1 MMSTKMAGPP
11 EQMALESSFLG
22 ALARADRYVVTD
34 AELIFS
40 AGEKIIVQFKSEPL
54 ATGSK

>member
-1 MMSTKMAGPP
+1 MAGPP

-34 AELIFS
+34 TELIFS

>member
-22 ALARADRYVVTD
+22 ALTRADRYVVTD
-34 AELIFS
+34 TELIFS

>member
-11 EQMALESSFLG
+11 EQMALESSFLD
-22 ALARADRYVVTD
+22 ALTRADRYVVTD
-34 AELIFS
+34 VELIFS
-40 AGEKIIVQFKSEPL
+40 AGKKKVVQFKSEPL